1 LGPTELLLGLLE
13 FYSEFKD
20 TNVIA
25 PAKNPPFRTF
35 EDLKE
40 EIGEKVEDQSIIS
53 HIIHLYQDSYFKIQD
68 PYDYTYNP
76 ARTVKNNS
84 QNATKYQK
92 LFEKFAKNIRAGK
105 DVYSEFL

>member
-1 LGPTELLLGLLE
+1 LGPTELLLGFFE

-20 TNVIA
+20 TNVIS

-40 EIGEKVEDQSIIS
+40 EIREKVEDKSVIS
-53 HIIHLYQDSYFKIQD
+53 HIIQLYDDSSFKIQD

-76 ARTVKNNS
+76 ARTVKINS
-84 QNATKYQK
+84 QNANKYR
-92 LFEKFAKNIRAGK
+92 KFFKRFA
-105 DVYSEFL
+105 